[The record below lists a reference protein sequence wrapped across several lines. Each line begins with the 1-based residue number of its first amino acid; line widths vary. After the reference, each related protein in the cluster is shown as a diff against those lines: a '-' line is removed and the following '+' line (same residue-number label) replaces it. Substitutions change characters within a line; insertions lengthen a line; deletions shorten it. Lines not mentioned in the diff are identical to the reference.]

1 MSLNRYTPNLLENE
15 DYFRRWRD
23 VSCRSWSAAR
33 RERLN
38 NEYGVLRRRLAGVL
52 AR

>member
-1 MSLNRYTPNLLENE
+1 MSFMECLP
-15 DYFRRWRD
+15 
-23 VSCRSWSAAR
+23 S
-33 RERLN
+33 ERLK